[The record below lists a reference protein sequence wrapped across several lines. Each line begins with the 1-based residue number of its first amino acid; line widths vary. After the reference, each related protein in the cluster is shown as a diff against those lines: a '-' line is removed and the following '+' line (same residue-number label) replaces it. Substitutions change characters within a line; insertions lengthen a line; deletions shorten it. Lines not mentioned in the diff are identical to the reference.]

1 MRRFAAALGALCI
14 AAGAFALA
22 FLWQAGL
29 DSLYDDSVSYLI
41 MAQRFSPFHA
51 ADPVIVAA
59 APFEKYPPL
68 FPLILALAGAAYD
81 WRIAHAV
88 VAACFAASVFFLG
101 LHARRATGSAWLGL
115 LAALVY
121 AVMPG
126 AWLSAK
132 GILSEF
138 LYMALVFATFVYYD
152 RLGERP
158 VTRRAAVTLGVLLA
172 AVLLTRTIGA
182 ALVLALALSEALR
195 FRRTR
200 DGARLRALA
209 SSVAIAIGATAA
221 WYLLRPTGGHDE
233 YVTSSAL
240 MLSGAQEHGWVWAV
254 AWIEHNAAS
263 LADAW
268 FHALLIFWG
277 EPWKP
282 GYLLAA
288 ALGVLGLTGTVLRA
302 QRGEPDALYCAFFLA
317 ILLFWPYPGQM
328 YRLAFPVVPLLVL
341 HAFWTVH
348 HGLAHVVDAQRAE
361 RGAGYAALLP
371 LALCV
376 PPVLFYIVERARMP
390 DAPTEAG
397 YRKTH
402 IAEFYR
408 VPSGPAAERNARTQ
422 IAVFGDMERVRRS
435 TPEGARVMWYTPN
448 YISLLARR
456 QGVPLERPM
465 NSEGL
470 AAQLRAAR
478 ADYLY
483 LGDVHPRDSLLRLG
497 DPRYPVLLARGF
509 TEPVWQRTNEAGEL
523 QAVLLKVHKDKIEKP

>member
-1 MRRFAAALGALCI
+1 MRRIAAALGALCV
-14 AAGAFALA
+14 AAGACALA
-22 FLWQAGL
+22 FLWQPGL

-51 ADPVIVAA
+51 ADAVIAAA
-59 APFEKYPPL
+59 APYEKYPPL
-68 FPLILALAGAAYD
+68 FPLLLALCGAAYD

-101 LHARRATGSAWLGL
+101 LHARRATGSARLAF

-126 AWLSAK
+126 AWLNAK

-138 LYMALVFATFVYYD
+138 LYMALVFATLVYYD
-152 RLGERP
+152 RMRAQAIAG
-158 VTRRAAVTLGVLLA
+158 RAAVALGALLA

-182 ALVLALALSEALR
+182 ALVLAVAAAEALR
-195 FRRTR
+195 YWRTR
-200 DGARLRALA
+200 DAARARAFVLSFALA
-209 SSVAIAIGATAA
+209 AAAPAA
-221 WYLLRPTGGHDE
+221 WYLLRPVGGHDE
-233 YVTSSAL
+233 YLTSSAL
-240 MLSGAQEHGWVWAV
+240 MLSGAQEHGWVWAL
-254 AWIEHNAAS
+254 AWIEHNAAA
-263 LADAW
+263 LTDAW
-268 FHALLIFWG
+268 FNALLIFWG

-288 ALGVLGLTGTVLRA
+288 ALGILGLAGTVLRV
-302 QRGEPDALYCAFFLA
+302 QRGEPDALYCVLFLA
-317 ILLFWPYPGQM
+317 ILIFWPYPGQM

-341 HAFWTVH
+341 HAFWLVH
-348 HGLAHVVDAQRAE
+348 QALAHVTDARRAG
-361 RGAGYAALLP
+361 RGAAYAAVLP

-376 PPVLFYIVERARMP
+376 PPLLFYIVERARMP
-390 DAPTEAG
+390 DAPADSG
-397 YRKTH
+397 YRKTD

-422 IAVFGDMERVRRS
+422 IAVLGDMERVRRS

-448 YISLLARR
+448 YIALLARR
-456 QGVPLERPM
+456 HGVPLERPM
-465 NSEGL
+465 NAAGL

-483 LGDVHPRDSLLRLG
+483 LSEVHPRDSLMRQG

-509 TEPVWQRTNEAGEL
+509 TEPVWQRTNDTGQL
-523 QAVLLKVHKDKIEKP
+523 QAVLLKVDKDKIEKP

>member
-1 MRRFAAALGALCI
+1 MNRFALFLGALSI
-14 AAGAFALA
+14 AAGACALA
-22 FLWQAGL
+22 FLWQPGL
-29 DSLYDDSVSYLI
+29 ASLYDDSVSYLI

-59 APFEKYPPL
+59 APYEKYPPL
-68 FPLILALAGAAYD
+68 FPLLLALAGAAYD
-81 WRIAHAV
+81 WRIAHGV
-88 VAACFAASVFFLG
+88 VAACFAASVYLLG
-101 LHARRATGSAWLGL
+101 LHARRATGSSVLAF

-126 AWLSAK
+126 AWLNAK

-138 LYMALVFATFVYYD
+138 LYMALVFAALVYHD
-152 RLGERP
+152 RLGGRP
-158 VTRRAAVTLGVLLA
+158 ITRRAAVALGALLA

-182 ALVLALALSEALR
+182 ALVLAVAAAEALR
-195 FRRTR
+195 FWRTR
-200 DGARLRALA
+200 DAARLRAMLL
-209 SSVAIAIGATAA
+209 SFAIAGVVTAA
-221 WYLLRPTGGHDE
+221 WYLLRPAGGHDE
-233 YVTSSAL
+233 YLT
-240 MLSGAQEHGWVWAV
+240 SGAVMLEGARENGWVWAL

-268 FHALLIFWG
+268 FNALLIFWG

-288 ALGVLGLTGTVLRA
+288 ALGIVGLTGTVLRV

-341 HAFWTVH
+341 HAFWAVRE
-348 HGLAHVVDAQRAE
+348 GLAHAVTAPRAE
-361 RGAGYAALLP
+361 RGAAYAAVLP

-390 DAPTEAG
+390 DIPSEAG
-397 YRKTH
+397 YRKTD
-402 IAEFYR
+402 IGEFYR
-408 VPSGPAAERNARTQ
+408 VPSGPAAEKNARTQ
-422 IAVFGDMERVRRS
+422 IAVLGDLERVRAA

-448 YISLLARR
+448 YIALIARR
-456 QGVPLERPM
+456 HGVPLERPM
-465 NSEGL
+465 NSAGL

-483 LGDVHPRDSLLRLG
+483 LSNVHPRDSLMRQG
-497 DPRYPVLLARGF
+497 DPRFPVLLARGF
-509 TEPVWQRTNEAGEL
+509 TEPVWERVSDTGQL
-523 QAVLLKVHKDKIEKP
+523 QAVLLKVDKDRIEKP